1 MVEDAIMVIN
11 VFIMLCL
18 GIFLNNL
25 FVPTVYIIPSI
36 PLNLNELGLV
46 IKATKIEVSH
56 EHIFSY

>member
-11 VFIMLCL
+11 VFIKLCL